1 VWLIL
6 MNKEELMS
14 YRVGLYIARVNMF
27 TILIRLCLVMYKWRF
42 IGVTCSMFDVS
53 NEMDE
58 Q

>member
-1 VWLIL
+1 